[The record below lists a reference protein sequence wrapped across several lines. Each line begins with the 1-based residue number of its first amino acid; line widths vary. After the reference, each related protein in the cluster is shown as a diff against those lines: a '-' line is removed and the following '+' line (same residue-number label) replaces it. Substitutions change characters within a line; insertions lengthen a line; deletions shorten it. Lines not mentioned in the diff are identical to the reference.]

1 MTSRNCQSRSRETTE
16 RVGGHGCR
24 CMAIAL
30 AGLMWASLCPPA
42 CPAPA
47 SKAAESKGA
56 ALGKARAKALALF
69 SARKAKEAVEV
80 LDGIVAE
87 AKTTEDAKVAAE
99 ILCSHAYICGQVK
112 RHEDALASAQECIRR
127 FKAEDQSAVIF
138 NVSQCE
144 FFAARALRELKRR
157 KEAQAMILD
166 LFDKY
171 RGDIRA
177 RLGLRLAMNNWSR
190 WGPEFVGLDEAIEI
204 HQQNVGNALL
214 GFRTGGGPTPML
226 YQNGMVQ
233 MCRKAKNAERL
244 LGEAKLYYYFVPL
257 NDAHTKDAIRWLT
270 TTLKANDG
278 TIHRVNQFLN
288 YQRYGSVGQDGKAD
302 TADDLRNVLTEVEVP
317 TTPERD
323 KALQEALDK
332 QPDNY
337 RGHGMR
343 GYAYLFMDKPKEAMA
358 EFKIAYQQCP
368 LEEAPVQQAV
378 DDAALGLRA
387 YHGTAL
393 AAQRFL
399 EFQQYGPKGPD
410 RKKGTEDDLD
420 DPLKEF

>member
-1 MTSRNCQSRSRETTE
+1 MTSKNCERRSTE
-16 RVGGHGCR
+16 AVRMAGHRRCR
-24 CMAIAL
+24 QMATVVVL
-30 AGLMWASLCPPA
+30 TWGVTCPPA

-47 SKAAESKGA
+47 EKAEESREA
-56 ALGKARAKALALF
+56 ALGKARAKALSLF
-69 SARKAKEAVEV
+69 SARKAEEAVKV
-80 LDGIVAE
+80 LDGIVGE
-87 AKTTEDAKVAAE
+87 AKTLEDAKVAAE
-99 ILCSHAYICGQVK
+99 ILCSHAYVCGQVK

-127 FKAEDQSAVIF
+127 FKAAEQSAVIF

-144 FFAARALRELKRR
+144 FFAARALRELKRK
-157 KEAQAMILD
+157 KEALAMILN

-171 RGDIRA
+171 RADTRA

-190 WGPEFVGLDEAIEI
+190 WGPEFVGLDEAIKV

-226 YQNGMVQ
+226 YQLGMVQ
-233 MCRKAKNAERL
+233 MCRKAKNVERL
-244 LGEAKLYYYFVPL
+244 LAEAKLYYYLVPL
-257 NDAHTKDAIRWLT
+257 NDAHTKEAIRYLT
-270 TTLKANDG
+270 TTLKAHDG

-288 YQRYGSVGQDGKAD
+288 YQRYGPVGQDGKAD
-302 TADDLRNVLTEVEVP
+302 TADDLKNVLPEIEVP

-323 KALQEALDK
+323 KALQEALDR

-343 GYAYLFMDKPKEAMA
+343 GYAYLFMDKPKEGMA

-378 DDAALGLRA
+378 DDDALGLRA

-399 EFQQYGPKGPD
+399 EFQEYGPNGAD
-410 RKKGTEDDLD
+410 GKKGTEDDID